1 LFVLNKLRVINCNVH
16 LFRVETAVVGGI
28 LALSRGLGFPH
39 FVHAGDAFGRHFW
52 KIAFVHLNTVRQGM
66 QKVCVYSSSEARKN
80 GWCGMGPN
88 DPSDNA
94 KTRLAIKKTEK
105 SFFAALRMTAKN
117 LRQSQ
122 NQQRSKLGG
131 AIANTLSGNPRRGP
145 ATWVGGFD

>member
-1 LFVLNKLRVINCNVH
+1 MFVLNKLRVINCNVH

-28 LALSRGLGFPH
+28 LALSRGLGLPH

-105 SFFAALRMTAKN
+105 ELLRCAQNDGEKLKAKSKSTA
-117 LRQSQ
+117 RQAW
-122 NQQRSKLGG
+122 RSY
-131 AIANTLSGNPRRGP
+131 R
-145 ATWVGGFD
+145 